1 MRVDIWQSNIVV
13 VPVISL
19 KTVKRHQKLDVKAAS
34 TAAVISKTIR
44 NAHLKRVRKGD
55 RAVTAEAVNLIT
67 PDLI

>member
-1 MRVDIWQSNIVV
+1 MAEHRGGSGNFAED
-13 VPVISL
+13 
-19 KTVKRHQKLDVKAAS
+19 REKASEAGRKGGQHS
-34 TAAVISKTIR
+34 GGNLKTIR

>member
-1 MRVDIWQSNIVV
+1 MAEQHRGGSGNFAEDRE
-13 VPVISL
+13 
-19 KTVKRHQKLDVKAAS
+19 KGHQKLDVKAAS

-55 RAVTAEAVNLIT
+55 RTVTAEAVNLIT